1 MTPVQARSIPRDLLA
16 GFLAICG
23 VLVTS
28 IYTQFVGSDLRL
40 LFAVTGVAFF
50 LAGLARGHAA
60 PVNAWLKGLLVSC
73 PGLIGTA
80 ALIMN
85 DGLHRFQIPAAVTS
99 IAILLTTLGVQTRRF
114 WYSARSKS
122 WLLSTSSIV
131 ALALFVIFLVPAL
144 AVFSSLKK
152 TDRPIASFTVSAP
165 DGSIVGSQDLRGRVV
180 VIAFWATWCL
190 PCHWELPELEAAYR
204 RFEHNQEVIFWAVDV
219 DWGGETPEKAKRFWA
234 RKKFALTWAFDHG
247 GAARALGVDSLPT
260 VVLLDREGHVRMT
273 HYGYDASEHVDALIA
288 NEIQQLLRRPGSLP

>member
-1 MTPVQARSIPRDLLA
+1 MMPVQVRSIPRDLLA

-23 VLVTS
+23 VLVIS

-50 LAGLARGHAA
+50 LAGLARGRVA

-73 PGLIGTA
+73 PGLIGTT

-99 IAILLTTLGVQTRRF
+99 TAILLTTSGVQTRRL
-114 WYSARSKS
+114 WHSARSKS
-122 WLLSTSSIV
+122 WLLSTSSIA
-131 ALALFVIFLVPAL
+131 ALALFVILLVPAL

-165 DGSIVGSQDLRGRVV
+165 DGSVVGSQDLRGRVV

-190 PCHWELPELEAAYR
+190 PCHWELPEIETVYR
-204 RFEHNQEVIFWAVDV
+204 RFEHNQQVTFWAVDV
-219 DWGGETPEKAKRFWA
+219 DWSGETPEKAKRFWA
-234 RKKFALTWAFDHG
+234 RKKFALPWAFDNG
-247 GAARALGVDSLPT
+247 GATRALGVNSLPT

-273 HYGYDASEHVDALIA
+273 HYGYDASEHVDALIS
-288 NEIQQLLRRPGSLP
+288 NEIQLLLGRPGSLP